1 VAFVTLGRL
10 HVLAAHRYAPADRR
24 EAYTGTNCFH
34 QQLAL
39 KRAVAM
45 TSATDEFNGR
55 RRVIPQSRTQIVHS
69 LPSAHAK
76 KFPFLPSN

>member
-1 VAFVTLGRL
+1 MAFVTLRRL
-10 HVLAAHRYAPADRR
+10 HVLAAHRHAPADCR
-24 EAYTGTNCFH
+24 EAYTGTKCFH
-34 QQLAL
+34 QLLAL

-45 TSATDEFNGR
+45 TSATDEFKDR
-55 RRVIPQSRTQIVHS
+55 LVLILQSRTQIVHR